1 MEEAIN
7 CYCAINKFDMAKR
20 LAQTMKFGDAKDKI
34 FAKIDRMEKEYL
46 EKKGDAGSLAE
57 IGDEKGLQMLLE
69 QGQYEECL
77 KAAMQ
82 ISEEIY
88 NKYIINIVK
97 KYLDKKI

>member
-46 EKKGDAGSLAE
+46 EKKE
-57 IGDEKGLQMLLE
+57 MLE
-69 QGQYEECL
+69 
-77 KAAMQ
+77 
-82 ISEEIY
+82 
-88 NKYIINIVK
+88 V
-97 KYLDKKI
+97 